1 MYAAPVSMQASSTD
15 MLTNAEPRL
24 ITISDPVSR
33 ISAAVAATSRASSWR
48 ACSFFDSSLMWPLRL
63 TLSMIASH
71 FDTVRDAMQMSPST
85 SLCIAA
91 LWAATWATPPAPMIN
106 TFFFIADLLAT
117 TSCA

>member
-1 MYAAPVSMQASSTD
+1 

-24 ITISDPVSR
+24 ITISEPVSR
-33 ISAAVAATSRASSWR
+33 ISAAVAATSRASSCR
-48 ACSFFDSSLMWPLRL
+48 AWTCFDASLMWPLRL

-71 FDTVRDAMQMSPST
+71 FDTVREAMQMSPST

-106 TFFFIADLLAT
+106 TFFFIADLLT